1 MKKTLLIFSALLVV
15 FLTACSSGA
24 GDNKTNDDNK
34 ETKKQSVS
42 ISKNDNTI
50 TIDNMKITLENSD
63 ESKVSDKGSS
73 DKKVYSFKV
82 KAENVSNDQKGMGT
96 VDFALKTSDG
106 KTVKPDYSY
115 ASFGD
120 SFEKGESL
128 TGTVYFVLKK
138 GVAPKELQYKPGDDV
153 KATWE
158 VKTK

>member
-1 MKKTLLIFSALLVV
+1 MKKVLLIFSALFVV

-24 GDNKTNDDNK
+24 SDNKSNEDKK
-34 ETKKQSVS
+34 ETTKQSVS
-42 ISKNDNTI
+42 VSKNDNAVTV
-50 TIDNMKITLENSD
+50 DNMKITLENSD
-63 ESKVSDKGSS
+63 VSKVSDKDNSG
-73 DKKVYSFKV
+73 KKVYSFKV

-96 VDFALKTSDG
+96 VDFMLKTSDG
-106 KTVKPDYSY
+106 KTVMPDYSY

-138 GVAPKELQYKPGDDV
+138 DVTPKELQYKPGDDV